1 MQPAEDKQ
9 RASDRDDAPVDDFV
23 GKDHA
28 VEPTGETDGPQEH
41 QHTCDRC
48 QFGSGAVTAS
58 GKGQDSQCMKHL
70 VASRQFALLE
80 FLVDLFLREALGL
93 EAFGQT
99 VSPHRAD
106 GNTDGARECGEDQ
119 EYSSCLIHS
128 KEGLWLVSEVFERQ
142 LLR

>member
-1 MQPAEDKQ
+1 
-9 RASDRDDAPVDDFV
+9 
-23 GKDHA
+23 
-28 VEPTGETDGPQEH
+28 
-41 QHTCDRC
+41 
-48 QFGSGAVTAS
+48 
-58 GKGQDSQCMKHL
+58 
-70 VASRQFALLE
+70 
-80 FLVDLFLREALGL
+80 
-93 EAFGQT
+93 